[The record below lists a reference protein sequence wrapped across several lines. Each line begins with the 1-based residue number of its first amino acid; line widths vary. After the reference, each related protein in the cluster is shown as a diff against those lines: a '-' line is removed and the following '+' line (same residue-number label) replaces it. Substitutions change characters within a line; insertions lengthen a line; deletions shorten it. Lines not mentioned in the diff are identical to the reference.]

1 MYICELP
8 RAPSRVARSKL
19 DGIVRGDRAWSRVY
33 PAACAIE
40 MGHGMSD
47 DTQRQRAGIRG
58 WAWALVL
65 VVLAVYLG
73 FITLAVIRLP
83 GAVGN

>member
-1 MYICELP
+1 
-8 RAPSRVARSKL
+8 
-19 DGIVRGDRAWSRVY
+19 
-33 PAACAIE
+33 
-40 MGHGMSD
+40 MGHRMSD
-47 DTQRQRAGIRG
+47 DTQRQRAGVRG
-58 WAWALVL
+58 CAWALGL